1 MESSPKK
8 SSQSPVKQRLVEF
21 IKCKKISVRAFER
34 VCEFPQGYVNTL
46 ISAPKPEK
54 LEVIKKNY
62 PELSIQWLMVGEG
75 EMLAKDPK
83 GLVIPTEVW
92 KKFQQLTDTIC
103 SQQNSIADLTEML
116 KKKI

>member
-1 MESSPKK
+1 MENSPKK
-8 SSQSPVKQRLVEF
+8 SSQSPVKERLVTF
-21 IKCKKISVRAFER
+21 IKFKKISIRSFER
-34 VCEFPQGYVNTL
+34 VCEFPQGYINTL

-75 EMLAKDPK
+75 EMLVK
-83 GLVIPTEVW
+83 GYEDLVIPAEVW

-103 SQQNSIADLTEML
+103 SQQSSIADLTEML
-116 KKKI
+116 KKKL